1 MNNDIKKY
9 KTKSGKTRYQIRIY
23 AGKYKANGQSN
34 FIRKKGFKSL
44 DEAENAYI
52 SIKHDIK
59 NGTYVTEKPKHVRFK
74 KVYRKWINVYANG
87 VKESTLATTIRILEG
102 HVLPEL
108 GNMYIDEIT
117 VVKCQQAVN
126 KWFKQAPKTF
136 KRYIR
141 YANDVFKYAE
151 HLELISSSPMDK
163 VIRPKQKKDE
173 KDVERLYT
181 EKRSKKFYTKKELK
195 RFLEYAKEY
204 KLKAYTFFQILGYG
218 GLRRGEALALQWR
231 DVDFI
236 NHTLTINKTVSKGLN
251 NRCLIQTPKTKAS
264 VRTISLDDETIE
276 VLKEWQ
282 HEQLRER
289 NDANV
294 IPIGINNSKA
304 VNNLYLFEGMKHG
317 YPTNFPM
324 SETTA
329 FTWNDA
335 IAKKAGLPHINLHG
349 FRHTHASLLFDAR
362 IPVEE
367 AKARLGHEK
376 ITTTIDIYTHLTK
389 QREEETAMDFAKF
402 MHRA

>member
-9 KTKSGKTRYQIRIY
+9 TTSNGKTRYKFLIYVGRDEATGNTVQI
-23 AGKYKANGQSN
+23 
-34 FIRKKGFKSL
+34 KKQGFK
-44 DEAENAYI
+44 
-52 SIKHDIK
+52 
-59 NGTYVTEKPKHVRFK
+59 TEKEAMECYLNYKL
-74 KVYRKWINVYANG
+74 KVVKGEYVPVTQRKLRLKDLYKMW
-87 VKESTLATTIRILEG
+87 VKLYKRTVQESTFASTEKIFKNHILKD
-102 HVLPEL
+102 L
-108 GNMYIDEIT
+108 GNIYLNKLT
-117 VVKCQQAVN
+117 VAQCQRAVEL
-126 KWFKQAPKTF
+126 WFKQAPKTF

-204 KLKAYTFFQILGYG
+204 KLKAYAFFQILGYG

-282 HEQLRER
+282 YEQLRER

-294 IPIGINNSKA
+294 IPIGINNSQA